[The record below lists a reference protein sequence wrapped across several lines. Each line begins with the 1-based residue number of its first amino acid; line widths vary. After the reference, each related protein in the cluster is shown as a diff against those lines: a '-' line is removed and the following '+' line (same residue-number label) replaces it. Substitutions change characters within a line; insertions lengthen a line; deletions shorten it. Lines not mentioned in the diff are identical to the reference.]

1 MDYFEG
7 VLFGIGM
14 SIIVFVWMMDYN
26 DRKND

>member
-14 SIIVFVWMMDYN
+14 SLIVFVWMVDYN
-26 DRKND
+26 ERKK

>member
-14 SIIVFVWMMDYN
+14 SLILFVWMVDYN
-26 DRKND
+26 ERKK